1 MPIHIPHSS
10 YRHKKTIRSA
20 SIAPLKIP
28 QLIEY
33 FGPVIPL
40 DFLGYFL
47 LNPHSEACIGSFP
60 VPPDS
65 YDTLQHRISGSKKPL
80 KHWISMLSGVKSLI
94 SKFRSRFHQ
103 IKDLGKL
110 CISPARRIKDT
121 GRALFLRCCC
131 LLCRYLGCEVLFL
144 LLDTFADFETN
155 YLCNGKFF
163 VHRSQVLGNSLLAI
177 FCSDISL
184 V

>member
-65 YDTLQHRISGSKKPL
+65 YDTLQHRISGSKKTPEALNFNAFRVL
-80 KHWISMLSGVKSLI
+80 KALFQSFAVV
-94 SKFRSRFHQ
+94 FHQ

-131 LLCRYLGCEVLFL
+131 LLCRYSAAKSSSFFSIPSPTSKRT
-144 LLDTFADFETN
+144 TFVMA
-155 YLCNGKFF
+155 
-163 VHRSQVLGNSLLAI
+163 SSLSTVARYWATVCLPSSA
-177 FCSDISL
+177 L
-184 V
+184 T

>member
-65 YDTLQHRISGSKKPL
+65 YDTLQHRISSNKKPL

-131 LLCRYLGCEVLFL
+131 LLICYFL
-144 LLDTFADFETN
+144 AAAACW
-155 YLCNGKFF
+155 YVK
-163 VHRSQVLGNSLLAI
+163 
-177 FCSDISL
+177 
-184 V
+184 